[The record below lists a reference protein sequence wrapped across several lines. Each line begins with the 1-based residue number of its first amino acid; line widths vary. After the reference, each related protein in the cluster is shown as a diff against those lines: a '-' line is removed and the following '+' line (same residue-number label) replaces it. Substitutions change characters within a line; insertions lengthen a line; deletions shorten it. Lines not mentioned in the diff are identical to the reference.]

1 MIFVTV
7 GTARDFSRLIKKVD
21 EIAGKTNEKIIVQR
35 GKTTYEP
42 KNCEYFRFVP
52 RKKYLEYIEKA
63 DVIITHAGVG
73 NIITSLKNRR
83 SIIVVPRRKKYNEHR
98 NDHQMDIAKKL
109 ESEGWVLA
117 CYDVNNLENK
127 IREVKTLRL
136 KSEKSQIKEILK
148 DFIERNL

>member
-1 MIFVTV
+1 LIFVTV

-21 EIAGKTNEKIIVQR
+21 ELAEKINEKMIVQK

-42 KNCEYFRFVP
+42 ENCEYFRFVP
-52 RKKYLEYIEKA
+52 RKKYLEYIKRA

-83 SIIVVPRRKKYNEHR
+83 PIIVVPRRKKYNEHR

-117 CYDVNNLENK
+117 CYDVNNLEKK
-127 IREVKTLRL
+127 IKEVKTLRL

-148 DFIERNL
+148 NFIERNA